1 MSRTLTRPMFRKGG
15 MAQREKYM
23 GGGIKTIRPKYMGG
37 GMTGIMSGIRPDAGL
52 TPRVGYKEGTYQP
65 KDYESIVAAENIG
78 NIYTPKYLDQQ
89 FRKDFALDTDVTS
102 DPGQFQFQYMTPDRF
117 LPKEDILKRAD
128 ILENPEAYDFFKKEY
143 IKDKYG
149 DKIKKQTEILKKA
162 GDDRLANIYGSE
174 KLKTDTP
181 GKGDSGMFLK
191 PKKKETVTQQLDDT
205 PSDQD
210 TIKSYMDMFQAALG
224 TDEDDITR
232 DKYLQLAKFGA
243 NLLAQPG
250 GDLVGAIGKAAAPSI
265 EGLAKTQA
273 AAKAADR
280 EVKLAAIKTAIDKMD
295 DPTLDKIKSLSK
307 AANLPIEEVA
317 KSFVETAQEGKTKE
331 SIITTN
337 QEAMEGEIGKGPA
350 LKAARTMA
358 EAGLNFALFDK
369 LPVDKNGEIKPDT
382 PNGYYYDEKG
392 NLSIVKDGVK
402 SDIKFKAKE

>member
-15 MAQREKYM
+15 MAQRTNYM
-23 GGGIKTIRPKYMGG
+23 GGGIKTVRPRYMGG
-37 GMTGIMSGIRPDAGL
+37 GMTGIMSGIQPDAGL
-52 TPRVGYKEGTYQP
+52 TPRTSYSTGKTFKQIQKENRIKQEIQNKLPFLTPPQIEAEYNKYIEGLEDTTGMLMGIEEDGPGTFLENQQTDLATARSEEGKKAFITDLTAKEEAKEKELIQKGIIESDKSVF
-65 KDYESIVAAENIG
+65 KD
-78 NIYTPKYLDQQ
+78 
-89 FRKDFALDTDVTS
+89 TS
-102 DPGQFQFQYMTPDRF
+102 EIPDR
-117 LPKEDILKRAD
+117 ERG
-128 ILENPEAYDFFKKEY
+128 E
-143 IKDKYG
+143 
-149 DKIKKQTEILKKA
+149 
-162 GDDRLANIYGSE
+162 
-174 KLKTDTP
+174 P
-181 GKGDSGMFLK
+181 GKS
-191 PKKKETVTQQLDDT
+191 KKTITQKLEDT

-210 TIKSYMDMFQAALG
+210 TIKSYMDMFQEALG

-250 GDLVGAIGKAAAPSI
+250 GDLVGAVGRAAAPSI

-273 AAKAADR
+273 SAKAADR

-295 DPTLDKIKSLSK
+295 DPTLDKIKSIAK

-337 QEAMEGEIGKGPA
+337 RDGMKGEIGEGPA

-358 EAGLNFALFDK
+358 EAGLNFALFNL
-369 LPVDKNGEIKPDT
+369 LPVNKDGSVKEDT

-392 NLSIVKDGVK
+392 ELSVIKDGVQ
-402 SDIKFKAKE
+402 SAIKIKAKE

>member
-15 MAQREKYM
+15 MAQRTNYM
-23 GGGIKTIRPKYMGG
+23 GGGIKTVRPESAGS
-37 GMTGIMSGIRPDAGL
+37 GMTGIMSGIVGRQPFRLGQMAESRPGA
-52 TPRVGYKEGTYQP
+52 TFR
-65 KDYESIVAAENIG
+65 
-78 NIYTPKYLDQQ
+78 PKYVPVQKYVTGSYEGDKELELQD
-89 FRKDFALDTDVTS
+89 ALGVEDLGEFTTQKGVTK
-102 DPGQFQFQYMTPDRF
+102 F
-117 LPKEDILKRAD
+117 KED
-128 ILENPEAYDFFKKEY
+128 PEYTGGGP
-143 IKDKYG
+143 I
-149 DKIKKQTEILKKA
+149 TEI
-162 GDDRLANIYGSE
+162 E
-174 KLKTDTP
+174 KVKE
-181 GKGDSGMFLK
+181 K
-191 PKKKETVTQQLDDT
+191 PKKTIIQQLEDT

-210 TIKSYMDMFQAALG
+210 TIKSYMDMFQEALG

-250 GDLVGAIGKAAAPSI
+250 GDLVGAVGRAAAPSI

-273 AAKAADR
+273 SAKAADR

-295 DPTLDKIKSLSK
+295 DPTLDKIKSIAK

-337 QEAMEGEIGKGPA
+337 RDGMKGEIGEGPA

-358 EAGLNFALFDK
+358 EAGLNFALFNL
-369 LPVDKNGEIKPDT
+369 LPVNKDGSVKEDT

-392 NLSIVKDGVK
+392 ELSVIKDGVQ
-402 SDIKFKAKE
+402 SAIKIKAKE